1 MPPAI
6 NEITYIHRE
15 TRELRT
21 ERVYGGRELRLLY
34 ESWWGSFLLHIF
46 FKRRW
51 FSRLAGFLKRLPG
64 SRREI
69 PAFIRRYEIDTA
81 ESELSVSDFRSLDA
95 FFTRR
100 LKPETRP
107 IDRDPSHL
115 VAPAEG
121 RVLAFA
127 EMPEDAFD
135 IKGYA
140 VSIDELAGGLN
151 GFKPGAGFIIRL
163 APCDY
168 HRFHFPA
175 DGLASDPLS
184 IGRNLHSVHPIALSA
199 GAPGF
204 KNKRTVSMLS
214 DTGCGRILQIEVGA
228 LTVGSIVQTYARGPV
243 TKGQEKG
250 YFRFG
255 GSTVIL
261 LTEPGRVSPDMDL
274 LDATARGL
282 ETLVKVGTRI
292 GLIVIPK

>member
-15 TRELRT
+15 TGELRT
-21 ERVYGGRELRLLY
+21 ERVYGERELRLLY
-34 ESWWGSFLLHIF
+34 ESWWGSVLLHAF

-51 FSRLAGFLKRLPG
+51 FSRLTGFLQRLPR
-64 SRREI
+64 SRHGI
-69 PAFIRRYEIDTA
+69 PAFIRRYEIDAT
-81 ESELSVSDFRSLDA
+81 ESEFPVADYRSLDA
-95 FFTRR
+95 FFTRK

-107 IDRDPSHL
+107 IDRNPSHL

-127 EMPEDAFD
+127 EMPGAEID
-135 IKGYA
+135 IKGCA
-140 VSIDELAGGLN
+140 ISIEELVGGLN
-151 GFKPGAGFIIRL
+151 GFKAGASFIIRL

-175 DGLASDPLS
+175 DGLASDPVS
-184 IGRNLHSVHPIALSA
+184 IGRSLHSVHPIALRA
-199 GAPGF
+199 GAPSF
-204 KNKRTVSMLS
+204 RNKRTVSMLS
-214 DTGCGRILQIEVGA
+214 NTGCGRILQIEVGA
-228 LTVGSIVQTYARGPV
+228 MTVGSIVQTYAQGPV

-261 LTEPGRVSPDMDL
+261 LTEPGRVSPDEDL

-282 ETLVKVGTRI
+282 ETLVRVGTRI
-292 GLIVIPK
+292 GLIADS